1 MSSKIII
8 GTANFGQNYGIS
20 KKKVNLRSAK
30 VVCGYAIENKIR
42 YLDTATS
49 YKNSNKIIKILNKKI
64 EVITKVLPC
73 KKWINFDYCLNE
85 MNKIYFDL
93 GNKKINTLLFHD
105 ENFLFKKEGYQ
116 VYLNLI
122 KLKKKKL
129 FKNIGVSIYNFYNLN
144 YLIKKYSFDI
154 IQCPFNIFDQRL
166 IETNWLSKLKNRGI
180 KIHVRSIFLQ
190 GLLLNKN
197 LNNNNISKKW
207 KKDLM
212 YFNEYANK
220 NNINL
225 IDLCM
230 TFVTSYNLNGYVI
243 GIENLK
249 NLKKIIFFKKVKKF
263 NFKMF
268 SNNKKKLI
276 DPRKWKKNK

>member
-1 MSSKIII
+1 M
-8 GTANFGQNYGIS
+8 
-20 KKKVNLRSAK
+20 
-30 VVCGYAIENKIR
+30 
-42 YLDTATS
+42 
-49 YKNSNKIIKILNKKI
+49 
-64 EVITKVLPC
+64 
-73 KKWINFDYCLNE
+73 
-85 MNKIYFDL
+85 
-93 GNKKINTLLFHD
+93 
-105 ENFLFKKEGYQ
+105 
-116 VYLNLI
+116 
-122 KLKKKKL
+122 

-276 DPRKWKKNK
+276 DPRKWK

>member
-276 DPRKWKKNK
+276 DPRKWK

>member
-105 ENFLFKKEGYQ
+105 KNFLFKKEGYQ

-276 DPRKWKKNK
+276 DPRKWK

>member
-1 MSSKIII
+1 MRSKIII

-20 KKKVNLRSAK
+20 KKKVDIRSAK
-30 VVCGYAIENKIR
+30 VVCSYAIKNKIK

-49 YKNSNKIIKILNKKI
+49 YKNSNKIIKNLNKKI
-64 EVITKVLPC
+64 EIITKVLPN
-73 KKWINFDYCLNE
+73 KKWMNFDYCLNE
-85 MNKIYFDL
+85 I
-93 GNKKINTLLFHD
+93 KKIQSELNNKNIDTFLFHD
-105 ENFLFKKEGYQ
+105 ENFLYKKEGYQ

-122 KLKKKKL
+122 KLKKKKF
-129 FKNIGVSIYNFYNLN
+129 FKNIGVSIYDFDNLN
-144 YLIKKYSFDI
+144 YLVEKYNFDI

-166 IETNWLSKLKNRGI
+166 IKTNWLSKLKRIGI
-180 KIHVRSIFLQ
+180 KIHARSIFLQ

-197 LNNNNISKKW
+197 FNSNNISKKW

-212 YFNEYANK
+212 YFHEYVNN

-230 TFVTSYNLNGYVI
+230 TFVTRYKLSGYVI
-243 GIENLK
+243 GIENLE

-268 SNNKKKLI
+268 STNKKKLI
-276 DPRKWKKNK
+276 DPRKWK

>member
-180 KIHVRSIFLQ
+180 
-190 GLLLNKN
+190 
-197 LNNNNISKKW
+197 
-207 KKDLM
+207 
-212 YFNEYANK
+212 
-220 NNINL
+220 
-225 IDLCM
+225 
-230 TFVTSYNLNGYVI
+230 
-243 GIENLK
+243 
-249 NLKKIIFFKKVKKF
+249 
-263 NFKMF
+263 
-268 SNNKKKLI
+268 
-276 DPRKWKKNK
+276 

>member
-1 MSSKIII
+1 MQSKIII

-20 KKKVNLRSAK
+20 KKRVDIRSAK
-30 VVCGYAIENKIR
+30 VVCNYAIKNKIK

-49 YKNSNKIIKILNKKI
+49 YKNSNKIIKNLNKKI
-64 EVITKVLPC
+64 EIITKVLPN

-85 MNKIYFDL
+85 IKKIQSELNNK
-93 GNKKINTLLFHD
+93 NINTLLFHD
-105 ENFLFKKEGYQ
+105 ENFLLKKEGYQ

-129 FKNIGVSIYNFYNLN
+129 FKNIGVSIYDFDNLN
-144 YLIKKYSFDI
+144 YLIEKYSFDI
-154 IQCPFNIFDQRL
+154 VQCPFNIFDQRL
-166 IETNWLSKLKNRGI
+166 IKTNWLSKLKRIGI
-180 KIHVRSIFLQ
+180 KIHARSIFLQ

-197 LNNNNISKKW
+197 FNNNNISQKW

-212 YFNEYANK
+212 YFNEYANN

-230 TFVTSYNLNGYVI
+230 TFVTRYKLNGYVI
-243 GIENLK
+243 GIENLE

-268 SNNKKKLI
+268 STNKKKLI
-276 DPRKWKKNK
+276 DPRKWK

>member
-1 MSSKIII
+1 MPSKIIL

-30 VVCGYAIENKIR
+30 VVCSYAIENKIK

-49 YKNSNKIIKILNKKI
+49 YKNSNKIIKNLNKKI

-85 MNKIYFDL
+85 MNKIYLDL

-197 LNNNNISKKW
+197 LNNNISKKW
-207 KKDLM
+207 KKDLT
-212 YFNEYANK
+212 YFNEFANK

-268 SNNKKKLI
+268 SNNNKKLI
-276 DPRKWKKNK
+276 DPRKWK

>member
-1 MSSKIII
+1 MRSKIII

-20 KKKVNLRSAK
+20 KKRVDMRSAK
-30 VVCGYAIENKIR
+30 VVCNYAIKNKIK

-49 YKNSNKIIKILNKKI
+49 YKNSNKIIKNLNKKI
-64 EVITKVLPC
+64 EIITKVLPN

-85 MNKIYFDL
+85 IKKIQSELNNK
-93 GNKKINTLLFHD
+93 NINTLLFHD
-105 ENFLFKKEGYQ
+105 ENFLLKKEGYQ

-129 FKNIGVSIYNFYNLN
+129 FKNIGVSIYDFDNLN
-144 YLIKKYSFDI
+144 YLIEKYSFDI
-154 IQCPFNIFDQRL
+154 VQCPFNIFDQRL
-166 IETNWLSKLKNRGI
+166 IKTNWLSKLKRIGI
-180 KIHVRSIFLQ
+180 KIHARSIFLQ

-197 LNNNNISKKW
+197 FNNNNISQKW

-212 YFNEYANK
+212 YFNEYANN

-230 TFVTSYNLNGYVI
+230 TFVTRYKLNGYVI
-243 GIENLK
+243 GIENLE

-268 SNNKKKLI
+268 STNKKKLI
-276 DPRKWKKNK
+276 DPRKWK